1 MGRARKEGKKLV
13 ASQPSG
19 ELPSSDDREP
29 LLVTFSFCFYF
40 RECSGKYGEKRYVS

>member
-19 ELPSSDDREP
+19 ELPSSDDREIDF
-29 LLVTFSFCFYF
+29 LFSFCFYF